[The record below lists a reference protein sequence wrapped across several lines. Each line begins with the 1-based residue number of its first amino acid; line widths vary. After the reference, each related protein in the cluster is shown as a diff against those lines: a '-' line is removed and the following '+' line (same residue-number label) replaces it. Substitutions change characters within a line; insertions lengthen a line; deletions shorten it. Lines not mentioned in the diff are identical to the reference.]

1 MSKYKVL
8 FKGKN
13 TEVWYTDKS
22 IAELAASAGV
32 EVRPDGLYKDGK
44 RIYVVRRP
52 FRAFFPRL
60 IGKEGGGSVCRVA
73 DGIVTTNWHVA
84 DVASTLQVS
93 PTESYPVTW
102 TKLYKPDT
110 MNPVEYLIRRLLNY
124 LFGMPIPTSK
134 YDYAAGTIDTQY
146 RYDALPILI
155 FFAGNCLTRDERGC
169 IGLALP
175 IPDMPDPGD
184 SIIGRKYKLNCT
196 YWGFETSGT
205 ILDRGEASVYYPGG
219 VAYFD
224 DAYALSFDG
233 DSAIPGCSGSAVEAT

>member
-32 EVRPDGLYKDGK
+32 EVRADGLYKGGK
-44 RIYVVRRP
+44 RVYIVRRP
-52 FRAFFPRL
+52 FYAFFPEL
-60 IGKEGGGSVCRVA
+60 VGQGGGGSVCRVA
-73 DGIVTTNWHVA
+73 DGVVTTNWHVA
-84 DVASTLQVS
+84 NVASTLQVS
-93 PTESYPVTW
+93 GAESYPVTW

-134 YDYAAGTIDTQY
+134 YDYAVGAVDTQY
-146 RYDALPILI
+146 RYDTKPTLI
-155 FFAGNCLTRDERGC
+155 FFAGNCLTRDEKGC

-175 IPDMPDPGD
+175 IPDMQDPGD
-184 SIIGRKYKLNCT
+184 AVIGRKYKLNCT
-196 YWGFETSGT
+196 YWDFETSGT

-233 DSAIPGCSGSAVEAT
+233 DSAIPGCSGSAVEVS